1 MPPYLPDLPLED
13 VAAALERCFPSVTG
27 EVTLLGR
34 GWDYQAYQRG
44 DVVFRL
50 PRHAGAIE
58 RFDMERRLL
67 DLLAQHLPAPIP
79 VVEYHQED
87 VIDGRPVHGYRLVPG
102 TPLDKLPPAERPR
115 LGRELGAFLKAQ
127 HSVPVGLAQDVGV
140 KGGDAQAWRAEL
152 EGQYD
157 QVRRQAF
164 PLLTD
169 AGRRYGEKLF
179 KAYLADDTNFRFE
192 PAILHS
198 DLYVDHI
205 LAGDDGDSL
214 AGVIDFGD
222 VRIGDPAF
230 DFTWLLAGDGSHT
243 ALASIGA
250 SGVEAHLDAYGPE
263 ARSFKPRALFSQL
276 SWDFVD
282 IIASI
287 YFETDKYIRSG
298 VDAIEKRARE
308 GG

>member
-13 VAAALERCFPSVTG
+13 IAAALDTHFPGVTG
-27 EVTLLGR
+27 AVTLLGR
-34 GWDYQAYQRG
+34 GWDYYAYLRG

-67 DLLAQHLPAPIP
+67 DLLALRLPVPIP
-79 VVEYHQED
+79 IIEYVQED

-102 TPLDKLPPAERPR
+102 TPLEKLPPAERPR
-115 LGRELGAFLKAQ
+115 LGSELGAFLKAQ
-127 HSVPVGLAQDVGV
+127 HSVPVELAQDIGV
-140 KGGDAQAWRAEL
+140 KGGDTQAWRTEIEA
-152 EGQYD
+152 QYD

-179 KAYLADDTNFRFE
+179 EAYLADDANFRFK

-205 LAGDDGDSL
+205 LADDDDDGL

-230 DFTWLLAGDGSHT
+230 DFTWLLANDGSHS

-250 SGVEAHLDAYGPE
+250 SGVEAHLAAYGPE
-263 ARSFKPRALFSQL
+263 SRSFRPRALFSQL

-282 IIASI
+282 ILASI
-287 YFETDKYIRSG
+287 YFETDKHIQSG

-308 GG
+308 GV